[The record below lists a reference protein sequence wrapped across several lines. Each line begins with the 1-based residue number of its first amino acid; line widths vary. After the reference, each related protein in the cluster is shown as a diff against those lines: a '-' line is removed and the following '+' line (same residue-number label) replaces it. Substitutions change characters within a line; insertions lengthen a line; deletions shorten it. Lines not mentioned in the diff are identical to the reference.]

1 MPSWGGREVC
11 SGPLGDSRSLAR
23 PSTRV
28 GNPWCPA
35 PRAARREGVRG
46 GGNTPPTARG
56 LARAHPSRPG
66 RAARGLAGPRG
77 CSWALLE
84 TSNAGSDSSPT
95 ARMQEPPLPPRLH
108 PTPPP
113 SAEPE
118 RRGRASQRASERG
131 GGGSGGRRCCGV
143 PLQAPHAPRRRT
155 LGQVHEGWAR
165 AARGRGWAGAG
176 RRRARAGRPIS
187 TRALL
192 HTHSQLTRG
201 RGDKDTHGAQE
212 TKARSRRPRGAV
224 LEAEGGAGPGG
235 SHGNRHRGC
244 RRAEGGAPAH

>member
-23 PSTRV
+23 PSPRV

-35 PRAARREGVRG
+35 PRAARRGGAGGG
-46 GGNTPPTARG
+46 GGNAPPTARG

-155 LGQVHEGWAR
+155 LGQVHEGL
-165 AARGRGWAGAG
+165 GA
-176 RRRARAGRPIS
+176 RRAGPRLGWRRAPPGRSWKTHKHPS
-187 TRALL
+187 SAS
-192 HTHSQLTRG
+192 HTLTAHTWTG
-201 RGDKDTHGAQE
+201 RQRH
-212 TKARSRRPRGAV
+212 ARS
-224 LEAEGGAGPGG
+224 PG
-235 SHGNRHRGC
+235 N
-244 RRAEGGAPAH
+244 